1 MMACSPIIGTPPV
14 ARKHSSRY
22 DQLADRGVINI
33 AGTRIKR
40 SSFLEQGTD
49 ADGQP
54 FVRAAF
60 RSARHPEGGF
70 SVRLDSLL
78 EAPLLIDPFGEAL
91 VAYGR
96 TRRPATVKAMG
107 AQLFAFVDFLRSKSL
122 LHIGAEGLTEPL
134 MRDFG
139 AWLNASGEDGTAKL
153 APATRYVYFRVV
165 KTLIGEMGRDQR
177 WKDIVPP
184 LASLNQ
190 RLWRDVARRRK
201 VIPPLDR
208 DLFLRIYSR
217 CSELVAERAKLLDGR
232 DAALEQAAVAE
243 KTGAEASLFAS
254 TLARIVRVY
263 DGSLP
268 SPRSLARKGTV
279 RFHWDIMELGGYRP
293 ITSLF
298 APRHS
303 DLVPF
308 VVLLAAH
315 TAYNPETLITL
326 ERSAIRFD
334 DLLGQR
340 RIRLA
345 AEKARSGRRQVR
357 SFAVDSTPD
366 NPAFLLGLLDR
377 WTSSVR
383 RQVPPA
389 YADRVFLCD
398 ARNRAGHHA
407 WLGTQ
412 PFHGTLQQWCW
423 REGLPRFTLQQIR
436 TTVLDIV
443 HDLSNGDL
451 RAIMAA
457 ANHRRPETF
466 TDHYKSAA
474 AGERLNERLGVVTIH
489 RERWLVSSGQVDPR
503 ERLPRE
509 DQGAATPG
517 WHCADPFDGPSAF
530 SKGQLCSAYGVCPVC
545 PHALLDITSP
555 VACARAHELASLIDA
570 AQLSVEPARWLKR
583 WSPIKTRLQ
592 EQWLPHFSD
601 RVMDEASR
609 MSMPAMAP
617 VE

>member
-1 MMACSPIIGTPPV
+1 M

-49 ADGQP
+49 AEGQP
-54 FVRAAF
+54 FVRAVF

-107 AQLFAFVDFLRSKSL
+107 AQLFAFVDFLRSERL
-122 LHIGAEGLTEPL
+122 LHIGAEGLTEAL
-134 MRDFG
+134 MRRFG
-139 AWLNASGEDGTAKL
+139 AWLNVSGEGGTAKL
-153 APATRYVYFRVV
+153 APATRYQYFTVV
-165 KTLIGEMGRDQR
+165 RTLIGEMGRDHR

-184 LASLNQ
+184 LSSLNQ
-190 RLWRDVARRRK
+190 RLWRDVNRRRK
-201 VIPPLDR
+201 VILPLDR
-208 DLFLRIYSR
+208 DLFLRIYGR
-217 CSELVAERAKLLDGR
+217 CCELVADRAKLLDER

-243 KTGAEASLFAS
+243 NAGVEASLFAA
-254 TLARIVRVY
+254 TLARIVRDY
-263 DGSLP
+263 DGTLP
-268 SPRSLARKGTV
+268 SSRALARRGTV
-279 RFHWDIMELGGYRP
+279 RFHWDIMALGGYRH

-298 APRHS
+298 APRHG

-326 ERSAIRFD
+326 ERNGIRFH
-334 DLLGQR
+334 DLLGHR
-340 RIRLA
+340 RIRLV
-345 AEKARSGRRQVR
+345 AEKARSGRRQMR
-357 SFAVDSTPD
+357 SFVVDSAPD

-377 WTSSVR
+377 WTSSIR

-389 YADRVFLCD
+389 YADRVFLCGQRD
-398 ARNRAGHHA
+398 RGNHHA

-412 PFHGTLQQWCW
+412 AFHGTLQQWCR

-443 HDLSNGDL
+443 HDLSDGDL
-451 RAIMAA
+451 RAIMAV

-466 TDHYKSAA
+466 IDHYKSAA

-489 RERWLVSSGQVDPR
+489 RERWLVSDGQVDSR
-503 ERLPRE
+503 ERPPSE

-530 SKGQLCSAYGVCPVC
+530 SKGQLCSAYGVCPAC

-570 AQLSVEPARWLKR
+570 AQLTVEPARWLTR
-583 WSPIKTRLQ
+583 WAPIKKRLHAH
-592 EQWLPHFSD
+592 WLPHFSGP
-601 RVMDEASR
+601 VMAEASR
-609 MSMPAMAP
+609 LSMPAMAP